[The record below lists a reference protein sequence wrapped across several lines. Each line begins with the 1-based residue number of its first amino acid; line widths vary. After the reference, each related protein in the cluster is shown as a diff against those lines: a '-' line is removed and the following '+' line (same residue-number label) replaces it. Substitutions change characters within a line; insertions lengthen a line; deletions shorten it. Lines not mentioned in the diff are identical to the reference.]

1 MSRQYLNVPFAQ
13 KDAAKSLGARF
24 DGAVKRWYVDEG
36 RDLAVFTQWLPT
48 PVEAPSS
55 LSPSSTDLALPLSE
69 GTLALPHAKGIPLS
83 RLLNGVASAVAQA
96 FSKGVWTLV
105 EVVEARVRGHV
116 YLELSERDG
125 SGQPVAKARAMIW
138 SATAARILPEF
149 EKATGAVIGAG
160 IKLLVLARPVFYAQY
175 GFSLEIEAIDP
186 EYTLGDLEA
195 RKREIRERL
204 QREGVFEHNRRL
216 EPPWD
221 YRCVLVVALEDAAGL
236 GDFRKESERLE
247 RFGACRFVYA
257 HSRFQG
263 EGAAREIVSAMV
275 RALKT
280 FPKGAPPDAIAL
292 IRGGG
297 AVNDL
302 AWLNDYDLARFICDQ
317 DIPVLTGI
325 GHERDSTLPDE
336 VAHQRFDTPS
346 KVIAGIEH
354 QILQRT
360 REARMAVEAV
370 FTAAGRL
377 TQRVRAEADRSEAQV
392 RADAEAHLARA
403 RHDSTQAMGQ
413 VEVASMRQVHEAA
426 ARSLAR
432 WNETQGE
439 ARRHLAAA
447 RQQVPALLHDVRTRA
462 QASVAEARGGSE
474 LALYAVVDRG
484 HAATRAASQAAE
496 DRLQRVAERAQRNLQ
511 AARSKAEA
519 LMREVTGQG
528 PEKTLNRG
536 FAIVRTPEGKPVTGQ
551 TQARALS
558 ALEIQFRDGM
568 VSARPDDS
576 NRKE

>member
-24 DGAVKRWYVDEG
+24 DGAVNRWYVDEG

-55 LSPSSTDLALPLSE
+55 PSPSSTDLALPLSE

-221 YRCVLVVALEDAAGL
+221 YRCVLVVAPEDAAGL

-247 RFGACRFVYA
+247 RFGVCRFVYA

-360 REARMAVEAV
+360 REARIAAEAV

-403 RHDSTQAMGQ
+403 RHDSTQEMGQ
-413 VEVASMRQVHEAA
+413 VEVMSMRQVHEAA

-496 DRLQRVAERAQRNLQ
+496 DRLQHVAERAQGNLQ
-511 AARSKAEA
+511 AARSQAEA

-536 FAIVRTPEGKPVTGQ
+536 FAIVRTPEGKPVTGKA
-551 TQARALS
+551 QARALS